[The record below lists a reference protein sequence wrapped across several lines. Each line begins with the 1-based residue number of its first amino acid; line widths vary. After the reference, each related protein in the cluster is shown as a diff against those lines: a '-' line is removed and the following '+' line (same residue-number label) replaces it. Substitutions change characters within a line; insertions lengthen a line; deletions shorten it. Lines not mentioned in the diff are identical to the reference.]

1 MADKAEFGDVGHTP
15 RVPTHNALVHTAI
28 DPWLVGG
35 AGLVLWLMLTAQ
47 QLGGP
52 TIPVIVAG
60 PIYWLLLGL
69 SGTHFGASYHLAYG
83 QGREVVME
91 RWVQLI
97 AVPAGLVLVSFAV
110 GLASLM
116 GADALVDETVR
127 FLLVMVYTTTAWHF
141 VKQVYGVARVSVSLN
156 GLSLPARAV
165 PILRYGLYPLWFL
178 EASRVWVGRRGATFA
193 GFEISYTLLP
203 RWVLDVLAVVA
214 YGAAAVMALLFAAL
228 WVNWRHRPPA
238 SMWTPY
244 AVGFLFF
251 LFPPSYLS
259 VVLVFGALHGLQ
271 YLACAHRAEVVWG
284 IERGAKPTS
293 WWASAFGGAFA
304 TGMLLVYWLP
314 DFLTSGTESTA
325 IGTAPAALLFVL
337 FNLHHYAV
345 DATIWRFGGEHIR
358 RIVKGPVVAKEAA
371 TEPALVHS

>member
-1 MADKAEFGDVGHTP
+1 MADKAEYSDVGHTAP
-15 RVPTHNALVHTAI
+15 AIAKKHLVSKHA

-35 AGLVLWLMLTAQ
+35 AGVVAWLLLTMEQ
-47 QLGGP
+47 WGGP
-52 TIPVIVAG
+52 EMPGIVSG
-60 PIYWLLLGL
+60 PFYWLLLGL

-83 QGREVVME
+83 QGREIVYQ
-91 RWVQLI
+91 RWGLLI
-97 AVPAGLVLVSFAV
+97 AVPAALVLATFA
-110 GLASLM
+110 LA
-116 GADALVDETVR
+116 AAALIRAETIVDEGVR
-127 FLLVMVYTTTAWHF
+127 FLLVAVYTLTAWHF

-156 GLSLPARAV
+156 DLKLPARAA
-165 PILRYGLYPLWFL
+165 PLLRYGLYPLWFL
-178 EASRVWVGRRGATFA
+178 EASRAWVGRRGASFE

-203 RWVLDVLAVVA
+203 RWVTTVFAYLAYA
-214 YGAAAVMALLFAAL
+214 SAAAIGLLFVAL
-228 WVNWRHRPPA
+228 WVQWRQRPPA

-251 LFPPSYLS
+251 LFPPSYIS

-284 IERGAKPTS
+284 IERDAKPTT

-314 DFLTSGTESTA
+314 NVLTSGTESTA
-325 IGTAPAALLFVL
+325 IGTTPAAMLFVL

-345 DATIWRFGGEHIR
+345 DATIWRYGGEHIR
-358 RIVKGPVVAKEAA
+358 RIVKGPVVAEEDAR
-371 TEPALVHS
+371 EPALIG